1 MQTFTVKLDHAGRIL
16 VPSKFRKQ
24 LGWTKGSEL
33 VVSVDEDSM
42 RLQSR
47 KQAVR
52 RAQDYFPM
60 LGPKEQLWSEELIQD
75 RRKEA
80 ARERDG

>member
-1 MQTFTVKLDHAGRIL
+1 MQTFTVKGDHAGL
-16 VPSKFRKQ
+16 
-24 LGWTKGSEL
+24 
-33 VVSVDEDSM
+33 
-42 RLQSR
+42 RLRSR

-52 RAQDYFPM
+52 RAQDYFSK

-80 ARERDG
+80 ARERGR